1 MPDIIPI
8 FTRLNLELLTLLKS
22 LKLTDWDKKIGYSNF
37 TIKDVISQL
46 FDIDSKSLSE
56 IAIIET
62 IEKNL
67 SQHLSVENQLDVN
80 HQYAKNWLAQQQIRF
95 ELNNQ
100 KLLNREFYFPYLN
113 TVMQA
118 LPYTYSTVNSFVG
131 ATVTVEIVGDAG
143 GLWSIV
149 KNELGWSLMT
159 SVANNPTALIY
170 IDQQIAWLLFSGA
183 INPLDAVQ
191 YYQLHGDTE
200 LASHALKLTL

>member
-8 FTRLNLELLTLLKS
+8 FTALNLELLTLLKS
-22 LKLTDWDKKIGYSNF
+22 LKLNDWDKKIGYSNF

-56 IAIIET
+56 IAIIEI

-131 ATVTVEIVGDAG
+131 STVKVEIVGEAG
-143 GLWSIV
+143 GIWTIV
-149 KNELGWSLMT
+149 KNQ
-159 SVANNPTALIY
+159 NNWGFYNEETKHPTALVY
-170 IDQQIAWLLFSGA
+170 IDQQIAWLLFSKE
-183 INPLDAVQ
+183 INTMDAVQ
-191 YYQLHGDTE
+191 YYQLHGDTA
-200 LASHALKLTL
+200 LASQALKMF